1 MKKAA
6 FNNLSQDQLK
16 AEEIRIRDEITSLTL
31 KSQAGQQKNVR
42 AIRLLKKDL
51 ARVLTFLSQL
61 KAKNDN

>member
-42 AIRLLKKDL
+42 ATRLLKKDL